1 MPRLIDAEKLEEY
14 KASGVSE
21 LTEWQQGW
29 NDALDFVIN
38 EVPTVDAEPV
48 RHGHWDT
55 KYLSEDEDW
64 SGIEHTIGR
73 CSVCRGKIDIVG
85 KRIPYLYCPFCGA
98 KMDEV
103 EDE

>member
-1 MPRLIDAEKLEEY
+1 MPRLIDAE
-14 KASGVSE
+14 E
-21 LTEWQQGW
+21 LIEV
-29 NDALDFVIN
+29 AHRERLDSRERI
-38 EVPTVDAEPV
+38 ERMIKSAPTIDAEPV
-48 RHGHWDT
+48 RHGRWDT

-73 CSVCRGKIDIVG
+73 CSVCGGKVDIAG

-103 EDE
+103 EDG